1 MTENNKY
8 AVIMAGGVGS
18 RFWPV
23 SKQSFPKQFHDMLG
37 MGKSLLQMTFDR
49 LKTQIPASQ
58 ILVLTN
64 AAYVDLVQEQLPEIL
79 SQNIVAEPAMRNTAP
94 CILLAALKI
103 QKMNPQAAM
112 IVAPSDHYI
121 ADEAIFNQ
129 DLATAFDFCAQH
141 PQALMTLGIQPTS
154 PNTGYGY
161 IEYNKQEASV
171 KKVSQFREKPDLA
184 TAQEFLQA
192 GNFLWNAGIFIWSVD
207 GVVSAFAKA
216 QSQMTTLFNSGIT
229 AYNTSE
235 ENAWLEEN
243 YHKAENISVDYAIME
258 NADEV
263 YVLPAR
269 FSWNDLG
276 TWGSLYDKLDK
287 NSDDNAV
294 VNASVTALNA
304 SGNMIRTASGKKVI
318 LQDLEDYIIVDQDDV
333 LMIIPK
339 SAEQEIKQIRNNA
352 MEQYGNDIG

>member
-1 MTENNKY
+1 MTDNNKY

-49 LKTQIPASQ
+49 LKNQIPPSQ

-103 QKMNPQAAM
+103 QKMNPQASM

-121 ADEAIFNQ
+121 ADEDLFNE
-129 DLATAFDFCAQH
+129 DLATAFDFCNTH
-141 PQALMTLGIQPTS
+141 SQALMTLGIKPTS

-161 IEYNKQEASV
+161 IEYEQQDASV

-184 TAQEFLQA
+184 TAQQFLQA

-216 QSQMTTLFNSGIT
+216 QSQMTALFNSGIT

-235 ENAWLEEN
+235 ETAWLEEN
-243 YHKAENISVDYAIME
+243 YQKAENISVDYAIME

-287 NSDDNAV
+287 NSDHNAV

-318 LQDLEDYIIVDQDDV
+318 VQDLEDYIIVDQDDV
-333 LMIIPK
+333 LMVIPK

>member
-1 MTENNKY
+1 
-8 AVIMAGGVGS
+8 MAGGVGS

-23 SKQSFPKQFHDMLG
+23 SKQAFPKQFHDMLG

-49 LKTQIPASQ
+49 LQQQIPSEQ

-64 AAYVDLVQEQLPEIL
+64 EDYVDLVKEQLPNMDF
-79 SQNIVAEPAMRNTAP
+79 SNIVAEPAMRNTAP

-103 QKMNPQAAM
+103 QKMNPEASM

-121 ADEAIFNQ
+121 AEQDLFNE
-129 DLATAFDFCAQH
+129 DLATAFNFCATH

-161 IEYNKQEASV
+161 IEYKKEEKQI
-171 KKVSQFREKPDLA
+171 KTVSQFREKPDLQKA
-184 TAQEFLQA
+184 KEFIAA
-192 GNFLWNAGIFIWSVD
+192 GNFLWNAGIFIWNVA

-216 QSQMTTLFNSGIT
+216 QPQLTSLFNNGLS
-229 AYNTSE
+229 AFNTNKE
-235 ENAWLEEN
+235 TQWLEEN
-243 YHKAENISVDYAIME
+243 YPNAEDISVDYAIME
-258 NADEV
+258 KSDAV
-263 YVLPAR
+263 FVLPAR

-287 NSDDNAV
+287 NEDANAV
-294 VNASVTALNA
+294 INASLT
-304 SGNMIRTASGKKVI
+304 SITSHGNMVRTATGKKVI
-318 LQDLEDYIIVDQDDV
+318 IQGMEDYIIIDQDDV

-339 SAEQEIKQIRNNA
+339 SAEQEIKEIRNAA
-352 MEQYGNDIG
+352 MVKYGNQIG

>member
-1 MTENNKY
+1 MSNNKY

-23 SKQSFPKQFHDMLG
+23 SKQAFPKQFHDMLG

-49 LKTQIPASQ
+49 LQQQIPSQ
-58 ILVLTN
+58 HILVLTN
-64 AAYVDLVQEQLPEIL
+64 DAYVDLVKEQLPEMDF
-79 SQNIVAEPAMRNTAP
+79 SNIVAEPAMRNTAP

-103 QKMNPQAAM
+103 QKMNPEASM

-121 ADEAIFNQ
+121 AEQDIFNE
-129 DLATAFDFCAQH
+129 DLATAFDFCAAH

-161 IEYNKQEASV
+161 IEYNKEENQI
-171 KKVSQFREKPDLA
+171 KKVSQFREKPDLK
-184 TAQEFLQA
+184 TAQEFIAA
-192 GNFLWNAGIFIWSVD
+192 GNFLWNAGIFIWNVA

-216 QSQMTTLFNSGIT
+216 QPQLISLFNNGLSVF
-229 AYNTSE
+229 NTDKE
-235 ENAWLEEN
+235 TQWLEEN
-243 YHKAENISVDYAIME
+243 YPNVENISVDYAIME
-258 NADEV
+258 KSDAV
-263 YVLPAR
+263 FVLPAR

-287 NSDDNAV
+287 NEDANAV
-294 VNASVTALNA
+294 INASLT
-304 SGNMIRTASGKKVI
+304 SIYSHGNMVRTAAGKKVI
-318 LQDLEDYIIVDQDDV
+318 LQGMEDYIIIDQDDV

-339 SAEQEIKQIRNNA
+339 TAEQEIKEIRNAA
-352 MEQYGNDIG
+352 MDKYGNEIG

>member
-1 MTENNKY
+1 MSNNKY

-23 SKQSFPKQFHDMLG
+23 SKQAFPKQFHDMLG
-37 MGKSLLQMTFDR
+37 MGKSLLQMTFER
-49 LKTQIPASQ
+49 LEQQIPPQQ

-64 AAYVDLVQEQLPEIL
+64 QNYVGLVKEQLPYMDF
-79 SQNIVAEPAMRNTAP
+79 SNIVAEPAMRNTAP

-103 QKMNPQAAM
+103 QKMNPQASM

-121 ADEAIFNQ
+121 AEQDIFNE
-129 DLATAFDFCAQH
+129 DLAAAFDFCATH

-161 IEYNKQEASV
+161 IEYQKEESQI
-171 KKVSQFREKPDLA
+171 KKVSQFREKPDVKK
-184 TAQEFLQA
+184 AQEFIAA
-192 GNFLWNAGIFIWSVD
+192 GNFLWNAGIFIWNVA

-216 QSQMTTLFNSGIT
+216 QPQLTSLFNKSV
-229 AYNTSE
+229 AVLNTSK
-235 ENAWLEEN
+235 ENLWLEEN
-243 YHKAENISVDYAIME
+243 YPNAEDISVDYALME
-258 NADEV
+258 KSEAV

-276 TWGSLYDKLDK
+276 TWGSLYDRLDK
-287 NSDDNAV
+287 NKDANAV
-294 VNASVTALNA
+294 INASLT
-304 SGNMIRTASGKKVI
+304 SIDSHGNMVRTAVGKKVI
-318 LQDLEDYIIVDQDDV
+318 LQGMEDYIIIDQDDV

-339 SAEQEIKQIRNNA
+339 TAEQEIKEIRNA
-352 MEQYGNDIG
+352 VMHKYGKEIG

>member
-1 MTENNKY
+1 MSNNKY

-23 SKQSFPKQFHDMLG
+23 SKQAFPKQFHDMLG

-49 LKTQIPASQ
+49 LKQQIPPRQ

-64 AAYVDLVQEQLPEIL
+64 EDYVDLVKEQLPNMDF
-79 SQNIVAEPAMRNTAP
+79 SNIVAEPAMRNTAP

-103 QKMNPQAAM
+103 QKMNPEASM

-121 ADEAIFNQ
+121 AEEDIFNE
-129 DLATAFDFCAQH
+129 DLAAAFDFCAAH
-141 PQALMTLGIQPTS
+141 PHALMTLGIQPTS

-161 IEYNKQEASV
+161 IEYNKEEKQI
-171 KKVSQFREKPDLA
+171 KKVSQFREKPDLQK
-184 TAQEFLQA
+184 AQEFIA
-192 GNFLWNAGIFIWSVD
+192 SGNFLWNAGIFIWNVA

-216 QSQMTTLFNSGIT
+216 QPQLTSLFNNGL
-229 AYNTSE
+229 AAFNTNKESQ
-235 ENAWLEEN
+235 WLKEN
-243 YHKAENISVDYAIME
+243 YPNAENISVDYAIME
-258 NADEV
+258 KSDTV
-263 YVLPAR
+263 FVLPAR

-287 NSDDNAV
+287 NEDANAV
-294 VNASVTALNA
+294 INASLT
-304 SGNMIRTASGKKVI
+304 SIHSHGNMVRTAAGKKVI
-318 LQDLEDYIIVDQDDV
+318 LQGMEDYIIIDQDDV

-339 SAEQEIKQIRNNA
+339 IAEQEIKEIRNAA
-352 MEQYGNDIG
+352 MDKYGNEIG

>member
-1 MTENNKY
+1 MSNNKY

-49 LKTQIPASQ
+49 LQQQIPSRQ

-64 AAYVDLVQEQLPEIL
+64 DAYVDLVKEQLPEMDFG
-79 SQNIVAEPAMRNTAP
+79 NIVAEPVMRNTAP

-103 QKMNPQAAM
+103 QKMNPEASM

-121 ADEAIFNQ
+121 AEEDIFNE
-129 DLATAFDFCAQH
+129 DLATAFQFCAAH

-161 IEYNKQEASV
+161 IEYDKEDNQI
-171 KKVSQFREKPDLA
+171 KKVSQFREKPDLK
-184 TAQEFLQA
+184 TAQEFIAA
-192 GNFLWNAGIFIWSVD
+192 GNFVWNAGIFIWNVA

-216 QSQMTTLFNSGIT
+216 QPQLTSLFNNGLS
-229 AYNTSE
+229 AFNTPME
-235 ENAWLEEN
+235 TQWLEEN
-243 YHKAENISVDYAIME
+243 YLKADNISVDYAIME
-258 NADEV
+258 KSDAV
-263 YVLPAR
+263 FVLPAR

-287 NSDDNAV
+287 NEEANAV
-294 VNASVTALNA
+294 INASVTAMN
-304 SGNMIRTASGKKVI
+304 SQGNMVRTAPGKKVI
-318 LQDLEDYIIVDQDDV
+318 LQGMQDYIIIDQDDV

-339 SAEQEIKQIRNNA
+339 TAEQEIKEIRNAA
-352 MEQYGNDIG
+352 MDTYGKEIG

>member
-1 MTENNKY
+1 
-8 AVIMAGGVGS
+8 MAGGVGS

-23 SKQSFPKQFHDMLG
+23 SKQTFPKQFHDMLG

-49 LKTQIPASQ
+49 LKQQIPSEQ

-64 AAYVDLVQEQLPEIL
+64 EDYVDLVKEQLPAMDFN
-79 SQNIVAEPAMRNTAP
+79 NIVAEPAMRNTAP

-103 QKMNPQAAM
+103 QKMNPDASM

-121 ADEAIFNQ
+121 EEEDIFNE
-129 DLATAFDFCAQH
+129 DLSTAFQFCKDH
-141 PQALMTLGIQPTS
+141 PKALMTLGILPTS

-161 IEYNKQEASV
+161 IEYNKEENQI
-171 KKVSQFREKPDLA
+171 KKVSQFREKPNLE
-184 TAQEFLQA
+184 TAQEFLAA
-192 GNFLWNAGIFIWSVD
+192 GNFLWNAGIFIWNVD

-216 QSQMTTLFNSGIT
+216 QPALTSLFESGLSCFNTTKESK
-229 AYNTSE
+229 
-235 ENAWLEEN
+235 WLSEN
-243 YHKAENISVDYAIME
+243 YPKSENISVDYAIME
-258 NADEV
+258 KSDSV

-287 NSDDNAV
+287 NEDSNAII
-294 VNASVTALNA
+294 NASVTSINA
-304 SGNMIRTASGKKVI
+304 SGNMVRTAAGKKVI
-318 LQDLEDYIIVDQDDV
+318 LQGMEDYIIIDQDDV

-339 SAEQEIKQIRNNA
+339 TAEQEIKEIRNIAINK
-352 MEQYGNDIG
+352 YGKDIG

>member
-1 MTENNKY
+1 MNNKY

-23 SKQSFPKQFHDMLG
+23 SKQTFPKQFHDMLG

-49 LKTQIPASQ
+49 LKHQIPSQQ

-64 AAYVDLVQEQLPEIL
+64 EDYVELVKEQLPEMDFN
-79 SQNIVAEPAMRNTAP
+79 NIVAEPAMRNTAP

-103 QKMNPQAAM
+103 QKMNPDASM

-121 ADEAIFNQ
+121 AEEDIFNE
-129 DLATAFDFCAQH
+129 DLAAAFKFCEEH
-141 PQALMTLGIQPTS
+141 PKALMTLGIQPTS

-161 IEYNKQEASV
+161 IEFNKEENQI
-171 KKVSQFREKPDLA
+171 KKVSQFREKPNLE
-184 TAQEFLQA
+184 TAQEFIAA
-192 GNFLWNAGIFIWSVD
+192 GNFLWNAGIFIWNVD

-216 QSQMTTLFNSGIT
+216 QPTLTSLFENGLSVFNT
-229 AYNTSE
+229 AQETG
-235 ENAWLEEN
+235 WLLEN
-243 YHKAENISVDYAIME
+243 YPKAENISVDYAIME
-258 NADEV
+258 KSDAV
-263 YVLPAR
+263 HVLPAR

-287 NSDDNAV
+287 NEDANAII
-294 VNASVTALNA
+294 NASVT
-304 SGNMIRTASGKKVI
+304 SIHSTGNMVRTSAGKKVI
-318 LQDLEDYIIVDQDDV
+318 IQGMEDYIIIDQDDV

-339 SAEQEIKQIRNNA
+339 TAEQEIKEIRNIA
-352 MEQYGNDIG
+352 MDKYGKEIG

>member
-1 MTENNKY
+1 MSNNKY

-23 SKQSFPKQFHDMLG
+23 SKQAFPKQFHDMLG
-37 MGKSLLQMTFDR
+37 MGKSLLQMTFER
-49 LKTQIPASQ
+49 LEQQIPPQQ

-64 AAYVDLVQEQLPEIL
+64 QNYVGLVKEQLPYMDF
-79 SQNIVAEPAMRNTAP
+79 SNIVAEPAMRNTAP

-103 QKMNPQAAM
+103 QKMNPQASM

-121 ADEAIFNQ
+121 AEQDIFNE
-129 DLATAFDFCAQH
+129 DLAAAFDFCATH

-161 IEYNKQEASV
+161 IEYQKEESQI
-171 KKVSQFREKPDLA
+171 KKVSQFREKPDVKK
-184 TAQEFLQA
+184 AQEFIAA
-192 GNFLWNAGIFIWSVD
+192 GNFLWNAGIFIWNVA

-216 QSQMTTLFNSGIT
+216 QPQLTSLFNKGV
-229 AYNTSE
+229 AVLNTSK
-235 ENAWLEEN
+235 ENLWLEEN
-243 YHKAENISVDYAIME
+243 YPNAEDISVDYALME
-258 NADEV
+258 KSEAV

-276 TWGSLYDKLDK
+276 TWGSLYDRLDK
-287 NSDDNAV
+287 NKDANAV
-294 VNASVTALNA
+294 INASLT
-304 SGNMIRTASGKKVI
+304 SIDSHGNMVRTAVGKKVI
-318 LQDLEDYIIVDQDDV
+318 LQGMEDYIIIDQDDV

-339 SAEQEIKQIRNNA
+339 TAEQEIKEIRNA
-352 MEQYGNDIG
+352 VMHKYGKEIG